1 VHSLCVYALF
11 GWTYCRG
18 ENSTTN
24 NYNKSALSLFR
35 RLSTCPVFAAEWRR
49 LQHSAHTTAWLSV
62 PAAIDRY
69 FLSAGR
75 SAAKP
80 PAAVAA
86 VDRWDRKTDVLRCI
100 DPASH
105 IKPCGQADKNKM
117 PVNVSASIYFIWLF
131 HWPVP
136 CRAGFKGGR
145 GANWAV
151 AQGLHN

>member
-1 VHSLCVYALF
+1 
-11 GWTYCRG
+11 
-18 ENSTTN
+18 
-24 NYNKSALSLFR
+24 
-35 RLSTCPVFAAEWRR
+35 
-49 LQHSAHTTAWLSV
+49 V

-86 VDRWDRKTDVLRCI
+86 VDRWDTQTDVLRCI

-105 IKPCGQADKNKM
+105 IKPRGQADKNKM
-117 PVNVSASIYFIWLF
+117 PVNVSASTLF
-131 HWPVP
+131 DFSIGQ
-136 CRAGFKGGR
+136 CRAGPDLKG

-151 AQGLHN
+151 AQGLYN